1 MRELQALI
9 LAAGKGT
16 RMKINGS
23 KLLYRFNGETIIKRV
38 VDACKIPKVNK
49 INIVIGY
56 ESEKIIKELGD
67 DFTYYYQENISGTGD
82 ALKCFFENNNYEDD
96 LLVLVGDTPL
106 LTKSFMINF
115 TNYFYNNS
123 ITTLLA
129 VTRIEKNT
137 PPYARVIRDSNN
149 CIIKILED
157 FDCDSN
163 QKKISEVVTSQ
174 YCFNSKYLKPLLNRI
189 KPRGKNNNTYLNDI
203 INEKIQIGE
212 KIDTFFEENYL
223 SLYGVND
230 QNDLL
235 LLKNDINL

>member
-82 ALKCFFENNNYEDD
+82 ALKCFFENNN
-96 LLVLVGDTPL
+96 
-106 LTKSFMINF
+106 
-115 TNYFYNNS
+115 
-123 ITTLLA
+123 
-129 VTRIEKNT
+129 
-137 PPYARVIRDSNN
+137 
-149 CIIKILED
+149 
-157 FDCDSN
+157 
-163 QKKISEVVTSQ
+163 
-174 YCFNSKYLKPLLNRI
+174 
-189 KPRGKNNNTYLNDI
+189 
-203 INEKIQIGE
+203 
-212 KIDTFFEENYL
+212 
-223 SLYGVND
+223 
-230 QNDLL
+230 
-235 LLKNDINL
+235 